1 MEYID
6 KSRVPYLPNH
16 QKFFDIDFFIAGVR
30 KLFQS
35 KGLNSNA
42 FEETLELFSDT
53 SQITSIDADVGFANK
68 YVRVLNNHLPDSK
81 FCLGSK
87 KLLLGAVAFI
97 IIHQISRI
105 EINSNKRA
113 VAISRSMILLSLIRK
128 KIDSNFISSA
138 FFQISSEEIISDLRK
153 TTEKTLF
160 MSYSITVVLKAFEI
174 FHIDHEDL
182 YSSLSSDA
190 SGWIWDLLEN
200 LFIGV
205 ILDLLFFSCPD
216 TSFFVRDQKLI
227 NKLSRWAHIFLVM
240 NSFLN

>member
-190 SGWIWDLLEN
+190 SG
-200 LFIGV
+200 
-205 ILDLLFFSCPD
+205 
-216 TSFFVRDQKLI
+216 
-227 NKLSRWAHIFLVM
+227 
-240 NSFLN
+240 